1 MMKCKIIS
9 ITHKPSDWEKQ
20 ALQFYS
26 KQLPKHFQVA
36 YAEVKPFSS
45 KSMNITSILEA
56 EGIEILKHVDLNAH
70 VILWDRKG
78 QKIDSLGFAGLLQDQ
93 IDCGKDINFIIGGAH
108 GSSKKLQE
116 SSKLILS
123 ASELTFP
130 HRLFKILLMEQIYR
144 ASTIHRNHP
153 YHK

>member
-1 MMKCKIIS
+1 MKCKIIS
-9 ITHKPSDWEKQ
+9 ITHRPSDWEKQ

-26 KQLPKHFQVA
+26 KQLPKHFQVD

-45 KSMNITSILEA
+45 KSMNTTSILEA
-56 EGIEILKHVDLNAH
+56 EEIEILKHIDQNAY

-93 IDCGKDINFIIGGAH
+93 IDSGKDINFIIGGAH
-108 GSSKKLQE
+108 GSSNKLQE

-130 HRLFKILLMEQIYR
+130 HRLFKIFLMEQIYR
-144 ASTIHRNHP
+144 ASTINRNHP

>member
-9 ITHKPSDWEKQ
+9 ITHRPSDWEKQ

-26 KQLPKHFQVA
+26 KQLPKHFQVD

-45 KSMNITSILEA
+45 KSMNTTSILEA
-56 EGIEILKHVDLNAH
+56 EEIEILKHVDQNAY

-93 IDCGKDINFIIGGAH
+93 IDCGKDINFIIGGAY
-108 GSSKKLQE
+108 GSSNKLQE

-130 HRLFKILLMEQIYR
+130 HRLFKIFLMEQIYR
-144 ASTIHRNHP
+144 ASTINRNHP

>member
-1 MMKCKIIS
+1 MKCKVINIS
-9 ITHKPSDWEKQ
+9 HKPSDWEKQ

-26 KQLPKHFQVA
+26 KQLPKNFQVT

-78 QKIDSLGFAGLLQDQ
+78 QKIDSLGFAALLQDK

-108 GSSKKLQE
+108 GSSKQLQE

-130 HRLFKILLMEQIYR
+130 HRLFKIFLMEQIYR
-144 ASTIHRNHP
+144 ASTINRNHP

>member
-1 MMKCKIIS
+1 MKCKIIS

-26 KQLPKHFQVA
+26 KQLPKHFQVD

-45 KSMNITSILEA
+45 KSMNTTSILEA
-56 EGIEILKHVDLNAH
+56 EEIEILKHVDQNAY

-108 GSSKKLQE
+108 GSSNKLQE

-130 HRLFKILLMEQIYR
+130 HRLFKIFLMEQIYR
-144 ASTIHRNHP
+144 ASTINRNHP

>member
-1 MMKCKIIS
+1 
-9 ITHKPSDWEKQ
+9 
-20 ALQFYS
+20 
-26 KQLPKHFQVA
+26 
-36 YAEVKPFSS
+36 
-45 KSMNITSILEA
+45 MNITSILEA

-130 HRLFKILLMEQIYR
+130 HRLFKIFLMEQIYR
-144 ASTIHRNHP
+144 ASTINKNHP

>member
-26 KQLPKHFQVA
+26 KQLPKHFQVD

-45 KSMNITSILEA
+45 KSMNTKSILEA
-56 EGIEILKHVDLNAH
+56 EEIEILKHVDQNAY

-108 GSSKKLQE
+108 GSSNKLQE

-130 HRLFKILLMEQIYR
+130 HRLFKIFLMEQIYR
-144 ASTIHRNHP
+144 ASTINRNHP

>member
-26 KQLPKHFQVA
+26 KQLPKHFQIS

-45 KSMNITSILEA
+45 KSIDTASILEA
-56 EGIEILKHVDLNAH
+56 EGSEILKHVDLDAH
-70 VILWDRKG
+70 VILWDRHG
-78 QKIDSLGFAGLLQDQ
+78 QKISSLGFADLLQDQ
-93 IDCGKDINFIIGGAH
+93 MDCGKNINFIVGGAY
-108 GSSKKLQE
+108 GSSKKLYKISQ
-116 SSKLILS
+116 LILS

-130 HRLFKILLMEQIYR
+130 HRLFKIFLMEQIYR

>member
-26 KQLPKHFQVA
+26 KQLPKHFQVD

-45 KSMNITSILEA
+45 KSMNTTSILEA
-56 EGIEILKHVDLNAH
+56 EEIEILKHIDQNAY

-93 IDCGKDINFIIGGAH
+93 IDCGKDINFIIGGAY
-108 GSSKKLQE
+108 GSSNKLQE

-130 HRLFKILLMEQIYR
+130 HRLFKIFLMEQIYR
-144 ASTIHRNHP
+144 ASTINRNHP

>member
-1 MMKCKIIS
+1 MKCKIIS

-26 KQLPKHFQVA
+26 KQLPKNFQVA
-36 YAEVKPFSS
+36 YVEVKPFSS

-93 IDCGKDINFIIGGAH
+93 IDCGKDINFIIGGAY
-108 GSSKKLQE
+108 GSSKKLQD

-130 HRLFKILLMEQIYR
+130 HRLFKIFLIEQIYR
-144 ASTIHRNHP
+144 ASTINRNHP
-153 YHK
+153 YNK

>member
-26 KQLPKHFQVA
+26 KQLPNHFQISFAEIKPFASNSMDVTSSIEA
-36 YAEVKPFSS
+36 EAAEV
-45 KSMNITSILEA
+45 
-56 EGIEILKHVDLNAH
+56 LKHVDKNAY
-70 VILWDRKG
+70 VILWDRQGK
-78 QKIDSLGFAGLLQDQ
+78 KINSLGFANLLQDQ
-93 IDCGKDINFIIGGAH
+93 MDSGNNINFIIGGSH
-108 GSSKKLQE
+108 GSSELLFE
-116 SSKLILS
+116 SSQLILS

-130 HRLFKILLMEQIYR
+130 HRLFKIFLIEQIYR

>member
-26 KQLPKHFQVA
+26 KQLPKHFQVT
-36 YAEVKPFSS
+36 YVEVKPFSS
-45 KSMNITSILEA
+45 KSMNTTSILEA
-56 EGIEILKHVDLNAH
+56 EEIEILKHVDQNAY

-108 GSSKKLQE
+108 GSSNKLQE

-130 HRLFKILLMEQIYR
+130 HRLFKIFLMEQIYR
-144 ASTIHRNHP
+144 ASTINRNHP

>member
-9 ITHKPSDWEKQ
+9 ITHRPSDWEKQ

-26 KQLPKHFQVA
+26 KQLPKHFQVD

-45 KSMNITSILEA
+45 KSMNTTSILEA
-56 EGIEILKHVDLNAH
+56 EEIEILKHIDQNAY

-93 IDCGKDINFIIGGAH
+93 IDCGKDINFIIGGAY
-108 GSSKKLQE
+108 GSSNKLQE

-130 HRLFKILLMEQIYR
+130 HRLFKIFLMEQIYR
-144 ASTIHRNHP
+144 ASTINRNHP